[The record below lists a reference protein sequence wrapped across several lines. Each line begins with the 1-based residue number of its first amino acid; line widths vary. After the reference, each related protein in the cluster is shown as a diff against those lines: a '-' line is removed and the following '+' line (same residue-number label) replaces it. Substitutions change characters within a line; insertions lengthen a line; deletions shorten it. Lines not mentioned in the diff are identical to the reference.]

1 MFATVH
7 LKTKVDLIEPFKI
20 PPAPVSLPSK
30 IILSP
35 EEKMQ
40 PKLSSE
46 IKPDGKMISKP
57 LEDMFPFV
65 DREEFKRNMIISVI
79 NEWKKIY

>member
-1 MFATVH
+1 
-7 LKTKVDLIEPFKI
+7 
-20 PPAPVSLPSK
+20 
-30 IILSP
+30 
-35 EEKMQ
+35 MQ

-79 NEWKKIY
+79 NE